1 MFGIIRE
8 GLEEEGEE
16 RDVKWLQGSASSAD
30 MHLGG
35 REIKN
40 NAGGSLGPERR
51 NKRYLN
57 HNIFKKQ

>member
-1 MFGIIRE
+1 MKKEI
-8 GLEEEGEE
+8 
-16 RDVKWLQGSASSAD
+16 KWLQGSASSAD

-40 NAGGSLGPERR
+40 NPGGSLGPERE
-51 NKRYLN
+51 NKQYLN